1 MTKQELFEKSC
12 KSFYQSGLSTQEVT
26 AYTAGYQQCHHELSE
41 IIRKE
46 IHTEYFQTM
55 MFYKSLYEMLAEEK
69 KLQQVKE
76 ALSI

>member
-1 MTKQELFEKSC
+1 MDKQELFEKAC
-12 KSFYQSGLSTQEVT
+12 KRFYESGLTTQEVT
-26 AYTAGYQQCHHELSE
+26 AYTAGYQQCHHDILDVV
-41 IIRKE
+41 RKE
-46 IHTEYFQTM
+46 IHSEYFQKM

>member
-1 MTKQELFEKSC
+1 MTKQELFEKAC
-12 KSFYQSGLSTQEVT
+12 KSFYESGLSNGETL
-26 AYTAGYQQCHHELSE
+26 AYTSGFQQCYHELSE
-41 IIRKE
+41 VIRKE
-46 IHTEYFQTM
+46 IHKEYFNQT